1 MEVGNE
7 NCVTW
12 KQKRP
17 AKFCDAIIN
26 NDTCTYPISI
36 WVNLIDIISKA
47 ESMYYMIHLVMDEF
61 CDPIMATGAGNVVT
75 EVKKGINVPWDSPIN
90 NVCKQEIATD
100 IRKNILLANKN
111 NANKTRK
118 LHVANSYFHAT

>member
-36 WVNLIDIISKA
+36 WVNLIDITSKA

-61 CDPIMATGAGNVVT
+61 CDPIMATGAGTIVT
-75 EVKKGINVPWDSPIN
+75 EVKKGINVPWESPPAVI
-90 NVCKQEIATD
+90 
-100 IRKNILLANKN
+100 NILATNVTLN
-111 NANKTRK
+111 NAIVIGVKLNACISYLHQQCMQTR
-118 LHVANSYFHAT
+118 NCN